1 MKKELNYRKPL
12 LVLLLFITQLVSAQQ
27 VTLSNNLLYDTW
39 LTPNLRIGLRLSP
52 HWSMGLTAGYRPWPT
67 DDNTSRKWKHL
78 LLSPDLRYWTDSVGV
93 HHFFGVNLIYS
104 HYNVADVKFPFGL
117 WKAVR
122 DERRQGDLGAIGLFY
137 GYSWPLG
144 RYWNLETHI
153 GAAVGYTKFDRYQC
167 GHCGTK
173 IGTEKKVFVMPQAGV
188 SIVYNIPGRPRKV
201 EEPVMEAQPVVEAP
215 ATAAV
220 AIKPFVPVLSPV
232 ADNTGL
238 AGQLQKD
245 NAVIAHISEYR
256 PYDRTRILR
265 KEKGALFVHF
275 DLGKSQLNAN
285 YRDNRAVLDRIV
297 DITRQ
302 IMADSTS
309 SVKKIQLV
317 GLASVD
323 GNPAT
328 NERLALNRALSLQ
341 HYIQQEV
348 TVPDSLFETV
358 GGGEAWA
365 DFRDHLNDLASGPVL
380 DGSAVESSLRQAIA
394 IIDNE
399 PDDIAKERKL
409 RRLNGGK
416 TWKYIQE
423 HILKDQRNSGYIRIY
438 YDYVPDKA
446 AATINEASELLTTD
460 CGDCHREALRLLQT
474 VRNDER
480 AQNAL
485 GTALWLCGQKDEAL
499 DCFRRAAANGNA
511 DAVKNLNA
519 LTNDN
524 R

>member
-1 MKKELNYRKPL
+1 MKLNYRNWTF
-12 LVLLLFITQLVSAQQ
+12 VLLLVVSSVSWAQK
-27 VTLSNNLLYDTW
+27 VTISNNLLYDTW
-39 LTPNLRIGLRLSP
+39 LTPNLRVGLRLSP

-215 ATAAV
+215 VTAAV
-220 AIKPFVPVLSPV
+220 AVKPFVPALSPV

-275 DLGKSQLNAN
+275 DLGKSQLSTD
-285 YRDNRAVLDRIV
+285 YRENRSVLDRIV

-358 GGGEAWA
+358 GGSEAWSE
-365 DFRDHLNDLASGPVL
+365 FRDQLNDIVKEGTNEHADLNKVI
-380 DGSAVESSLRQAIA
+380 E
-394 IIDNE
+394 IIDQE
-399 PDDIAKERKL
+399 SDDKVRERRIKQ
-409 RRLNGGK
+409 LNNGR
-416 TWKYIQE
+416 TWAYIRD

-460 CGDCHREALRLLQT
+460 CIDCHREALRLLQT

-485 GTALWLCGQKDEAL
+485 GVALWLNGQKDEAL
-499 DCFRRAAANGNA
+499 SCFRRAAANGNK
-511 DAVKNLNA
+511 DAQNNLRQLENQ
-519 LTNDN
+519 
-524 R
+524 

>member
-1 MKKELNYRKPL
+1 MKLNYRNWTL
-12 LVLLLFITQLVSAQQ
+12 MLLLAVSSLTWAQK
-27 VTLSNNLLYDTW
+27 VTISNNLLYDTW
-39 LTPNLRIGLRLSP
+39 LTPNLRVGLRLSP
-52 HWSMGLTAGYRPWPT
+52 YWSMGLTAGYRPWPT

-220 AIKPFVPVLSPV
+220 AVKPFVPVLSPV

-275 DLGKSQLNAN
+275 DLGKSQLSTD
-285 YRDNRAVLDRIV
+285 YRENRSVLDRIV

-323 GNPAT
+323 GAPAV

-358 GGGEAWA
+358 GGSEAWSE
-365 DFRDHLNDLASGPVL
+365 FRDQLNDIVKEGTNEHADLNKVI
-380 DGSAVESSLRQAIA
+380 E
-394 IIDNE
+394 IIDQE
-399 PDDIAKERKL
+399 SDDKVRERRIKQ
-409 RRLNGGK
+409 LNNGR
-416 TWKYIQE
+416 TWAYIRD

-460 CGDCHREALRLLQT
+460 CIDCHREALRLLQS

-485 GTALWLCGQKDEAL
+485 ATALWLTGQKDEAL
-499 DCFRRAAANGNA
+499 STFRRAAANGNK
-511 DAVKNLNA
+511 DAQENLRRLET
-519 LTNDN
+519 LTKTE
-524 R
+524 

>member
-52 HWSMGLTAGYRPWPT
+52 HWSMGLTAGYRPWPA

-78 LLSPDLRYWTDSVGV
+78 LLSPDLRYWTDSVDV

-117 WKAVR
+117 WKSVR

-144 RYWNLETHI
+144 RYWNLEAHI
-153 GAAVGYTKFDRYQC
+153 GAAIGYTKFDNYKC
-167 GHCGTK
+167 GHCGQK
-173 IGTEKKVFVMPQAGV
+173 IGTQKKVFVLPQAGL

-215 ATAAV
+215 VTAAV
-220 AIKPFVPVLSPV
+220 AVKPFVPALSPV
-232 ADNTGL
+232 ADKTGL

-245 NAVIAHISEYR
+245 NAVIAHISDYR

-265 KEKGALFVHF
+265 KEKGALYVHF
-275 DLGKSQLNAN
+275 DLGKSQLSTD
-285 YRDNRAVLDRIV
+285 YRENKQVLERIV

-309 SVKKIQLV
+309 SVKKIQIV
-317 GLASVD
+317 GLASIE

-328 NERLALNRALSLQ
+328 NERLAQNRALSLQ
-341 HYIQQEV
+341 RYIQQEV
-348 TVPDSLFETV
+348 NVPDSMFETV
-358 GGGEAWA
+358 GGGEAWSE
-365 DFRDHLNDLASGPVL
+365 FRDQLNDLVNEGNQNLSKAL
-380 DGSAVESSLRQAIA
+380 D
-394 IIDNE
+394 IIDQE
-399 PDDIAKERKL
+399 QDSKVRERRIKQL
-409 RRLNGGK
+409 DKGR
-416 TWKYIQE
+416 TWQYLKQ

-474 VRNDER
+474 VRHDER

-485 GTALWLCGQKDEAL
+485 GTALWLCGHKDEAL
-499 DCFRRAAANGNA
+499 QCFRRAAANGNA
-511 DAVKNLNA
+511 DAIKNLNE
-519 LTNDN
+519 LTKEK
-524 R
+524 

>member
-1 MKKELNYRKPL
+1 MKLRLNYHKSL
-12 LVLLLFITQLVSAQQ
+12 FVLLLFITNSVSAQQ
-27 VTLSNNLLYDTW
+27 VTLSNNLLYDAT
-39 LTPNLRIGLRLSP
+39 LTPNLRVGVRLSP
-52 HWSMGLTAGYRPWPT
+52 HWSMGLMAGYRPWPT

-78 LLSPDLRYWTDSVGV
+78 LLAPDVRYWTDSVDV

-117 WKAVR
+117 WKSVR
-122 DERRQGDLGAIGLFY
+122 DERRQGDLGAIGAYY

-144 RYWNLETHI
+144 RFWNLEAHI
-153 GAAVGYTKFDRYQC
+153 GAAIGYTKYDRFEC

-201 EEPVMEAQPVVEAP
+201 DEPVLMPAVEAP
-215 ATAAV
+215 VTAAV
-220 AIKPFVPVLSPV
+220 VVKPFIPALTPVPEFKGR
-232 ADNTGL
+232 AGL
-238 AGQLQKD
+238 LQKD
-245 NAVIAHISEYR
+245 NAVVTHISEYR

-275 DLGKSQLNAN
+275 DLGKSQLSTD
-285 YRDNRAVLDRIV
+285 YRENRSVLDRIV

-341 HYIQQEV
+341 HYIQQNV
-348 TVPDSLFETV
+348 SVPDTLFESV
-358 GGGEAWA
+358 GGSEAWTE
-365 DFRDHLNDLASGPVL
+365 FRDQLNDLVKEGAEHPVDL
-380 DGSAVESSLRQAIA
+380 QQVIKVIDQES
-394 IIDNE
+394 
-399 PDDIAKERKL
+399 DDVMRERRIKQLENGRTWAYIKE
-409 RRLNGGK
+409 
-416 TWKYIQE
+416 
-423 HILKDQRNSGYIRIY
+423 HVLKDQRNSGYIRIY

-460 CGDCHREALRLLQT
+460 CIDCHREALRLLQT

-485 GTALWLCGQKDEAL
+485 ATALWLTGQKDEAL
-499 DCFRRAAANGNA
+499 STFRRAAANGNS
-511 DAVKNLNA
+511 DAQENLRRLET
-519 LTNDN
+519 LTKTE
-524 R
+524 